1 MKVLYLAPPAE
12 TPTGALAYSVLDEE
26 AQALRAAGVRLYVLG
41 VHGEARDA
49 GGVAVQ
55 VLPPGRRLDQRLGTP
70 GFLRR
75 HRAAF
80 PERMSLRDWVRAYH
94 IARIERFA
102 ARIVREEDITLIH
115 SHFAWPDGVGGA
127 MAAAET
133 GRPLIATFRG
143 MDLDMHDGIEYG
155 LRRDPFTA
163 HATVH
168 LLRRADRTTYVSD
181 YMRRI
186 GLSLGADPAA
196 AVEILKGVDI
206 ERFAPAADR
215 LALRARLGIT
225 APMILYV
232 GALQKLKGVHHVLE
246 ALAALR
252 PTQAFTYVIV
262 GDGEESANLRA
273 QVHRLG
279 LEERVVFLGALGR
292 ESLAQYFS
300 ACDMFILGSLTEGS
314 GNVVLEAMASGRPV
328 ICTDSGGP
336 PQYVRHERTG
346 FVVPVGDVHAMAQRV
361 RELLEAPA
369 LGDALGAAGRA
380 RMVEGFAYS
389 RMIGEI
395 VALYEQVAGE
405 ARAA

>member
-1 MKVLYLAPPAE
+1 
-12 TPTGALAYSVLDEE
+12 
-26 AQALRAAGVRLYVLG
+26 
-41 VHGEARDA
+41 
-49 GGVAVQ
+49 
-55 VLPPGRRLDQRLGTP
+55 
-70 GFLRR
+70 
-75 HRAAF
+75 
-80 PERMSLRDWVRAYH
+80 
-94 IARIERFA
+94 
-102 ARIVREEDITLIH
+102 
-115 SHFAWPDGVGGA
+115 
-127 MAAAET
+127 
-133 GRPLIATFRG
+133 
-143 MDLDMHDGIEYG
+143 
-155 LRRDPFTA
+155 
-163 HATVH
+163 
-168 LLRRADRTTYVSD
+168 
-181 YMRRI
+181 
-186 GLSLGADPAA
+186 
-196 AVEILKGVDI
+196 
-206 ERFAPAADR
+206 
-215 LALRARLGIT
+215 
-225 APMILYV
+225 MILFV

-252 PTQAFTYVIV
+252 PTHAFTYVIV

-273 QVHRLG
+273 QARRLG

-346 FVVPVGDVHAMAQRV
+346 FVVPVGDVRAMAQRV

-369 LGDALGAAGRA
+369 LADALGAAGRA